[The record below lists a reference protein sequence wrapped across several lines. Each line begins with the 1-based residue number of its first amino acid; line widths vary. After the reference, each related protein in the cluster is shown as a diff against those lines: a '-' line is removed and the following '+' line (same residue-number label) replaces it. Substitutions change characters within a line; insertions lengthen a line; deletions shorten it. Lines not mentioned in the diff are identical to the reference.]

1 MAPRGPLQ
9 GVPLLI
15 GMAILACGVPAFAA
29 VLPVTDCGDSNAPG
43 QLRTLIN
50 AAQAGDTILVPGCTI
65 VLTGP
70 AGEDANASGDL
81 DVAKNLTFQGLG
93 QDATVIDGG
102 GGDRVVHVLAGATVR
117 IADLTLRNGSAAAA
131 DGGGLLNAGTLTLAN
146 VTVTRS
152 TTASSGGGIS
162 NTGTLTA
169 ADMVISDNVASGNR
183 GGGIN
188 NDDPATLDLVRGR
201 VVGNRTVS
209 FGGGIANI
217 GGPATIADSLISGN
231 SAGQNGGGINNFSQ
245 SSMTVT
251 RSTISGNRSQ
261 VAGGGIRNTEMSTL
275 ALTNSTIAHN
285 VADGGTGGGIS
296 LNTAGSTLTIVNST
310 VARNVDTSNSV
321 GGAGGISKV
330 SGTLLLSNS
339 IVALND
345 AAPGTIQSDIDP
357 ADIDSGTG
365 NLLGGEPGLG
375 PLQDNGGPTPTMAPF
390 PGSPAIDSGNNAAA
404 AAAGLTTDQRGLPR
418 VVDGD
423 GSGVAAVDIGAV
435 EVQPPAPAR
444 NFLAVLPT
452 GTFASGDVFDLVLVL
467 LAPGRTIV
475 GAQATFDG
483 VDVLGPLAACLVPSV
498 LPTGEQTFT
507 CPDIPAGVLGP
518 GPHTL
523 VVTIAFENGT
533 SVTGAAILQLA
544 P

>member
-1 MAPRGPLQ
+1 M
-9 GVPLLI
+9 VS
-15 GMAILACGVPAFAA
+15 PAWAA
-29 VLPVTDCGDSNAPG
+29 L
-43 QLRTLIN
+43 
-50 AAQAGDTILVPGCTI
+50 
-65 VLTGP
+65 
-70 AGEDANASGDL
+70 
-81 DVAKNLTFQGLG
+81 
-93 QDATVIDGG
+93 
-102 GGDRVVHVLAGATVR
+102 
-117 IADLTLRNGSAAAA
+117 
-131 DGGGLLNAGTLTLAN
+131 
-146 VTVTRS
+146 
-152 TTASSGGGIS
+152 
-162 NTGTLTA
+162 
-169 ADMVISDNVASGNR
+169 
-183 GGGIN
+183 
-188 NDDPATLDLVRGR
+188 
-201 VVGNRTVS
+201 
-209 FGGGIANI
+209 I

-275 ALTNSTIAHN
+275 ALTNSTVAYN
-285 VADGGTGGGIS
+285 VAEGGTGGGGIS
-296 LNTAGSTLTIVNST
+296 LDTVGSALTIVNST
-310 VARNVDTSNSV
+310 VARNVDTSNNV
-321 GGAGGISKV
+321 AGAGGISKV
-330 SGTLLLSNS
+330 SGTHLLSNS

-357 ADIDSGTG
+357 ATIDSGTA
-365 NLLGGEPGLG
+365 NLLGGEPRLG

-404 AAAGLTTDQRGLPR
+404 TAAGLTTDQRGLPR

-435 EVQPPAPAR
+435 EVQTPAPAR

-452 GTFASGDVFDLVLVL
+452 GTFASGDVFDLVLAL

-483 VDVLGPLAACLVPSV
+483 
-498 LPTGEQTFT
+498 
-507 CPDIPAGVLGP
+507 AGVLGP
-518 GPHTL
+518 GSHTL